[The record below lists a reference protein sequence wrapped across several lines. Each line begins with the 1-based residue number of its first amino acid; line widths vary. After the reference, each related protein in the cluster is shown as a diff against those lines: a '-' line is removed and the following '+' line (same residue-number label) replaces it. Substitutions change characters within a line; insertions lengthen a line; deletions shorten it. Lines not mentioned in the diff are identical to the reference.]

1 MTASVTPASLG
12 PEGAQPAAR
21 RAGIHQAG
29 TRQARLES
37 LGEGRFRLEGVLDAT
52 TVVRILK
59 QGNEQ
64 FAGMPA
70 VQIDLSGV
78 TATDSAGLAL
88 LIEWLR
94 GARER
99 GQLMRFGQ
107 LPEQL
112 SALARI
118 SEVEALLSEESRR
131 LPGSGAA
138 SFSTP

>member
-1 MTASVTPASLG
+1 MKASVTPASLG
-12 PEGAQPAAR
+12 PERAQPAAH
-21 RAGIHQAG
+21 RAGIH
-29 TRQARLES
+29 QARLES

-52 TVVRILK
+52 TVVRLLN

-64 FAGMPA
+64 FAGLPGA
-70 VQIDLSGV
+70 QIDLSGV

-99 GQLMRFGQ
+99 GQVMRFGQ

-118 SEVEALLSEESRR
+118 SEVESLLSEESRR
-131 LPGSGAA
+131 PSGSEAA

>member
-1 MTASVTPASLG
+1 MRQGGV
-12 PEGAQPAAR
+12 
-21 RAGIHQAG
+21 
-29 TRQARLES
+29 RQARLES

-52 TVVRILK
+52 TVVRLLD

-64 FAGMPA
+64 FARLPDA
-70 VQIDLSGV
+70 QIDLSGV

-99 GQLMRFGQ
+99 GQVMRFGQ

-112 SALARI
+112 QALARI
-118 SEVEALLSEESRR
+118 SEVESLLS
-131 LPGSGAA
+131 A
-138 SFSTP
+138 